1 MSKVLILNS
10 GLSETH
16 QYVVPFI
23 TRLESHL
30 RKTSEVVD
38 IRNITNFDER
48 TFFEYDQIVF
58 VFMLAMN
65 SIPSSTLEIL
75 NKLEACA
82 KNNQE
87 VYAFILTD
95 EFECEKC
102 DYAHKVLKNW
112 CNREQL
118 NMKGTLKI
126 GSSLVIMQSTHKYV
140 TSNRLKQFAEC
151 ICKHEECKLTDTLF
165 YQTTFLN
172 KANHFWKKESK
183 KGK

>member
-10 GLSETH
+10 GLSMIN
-16 QYVVPFI
+16 QYVTPFV
-23 TRLESHL
+23 TRLETHL

-48 TFFEYDQIVF
+48 TFFEYDQIIF

-65 SIPSSTLEIL
+65 SVPSTTLEIL
-75 NKLEACA
+75 NKLEGCT
-82 KNNQE
+82 KSNQE

-112 CNREQL
+112 CNKEQL

-126 GSSLVIMQSTHKYV
+126 GSALVIMNGSHKFV
-140 TSNRLKQFAEC
+140 TSNRIKQFADA
-151 ICKHEECKLTDTLF
+151 IYKHEECKFTDTLF

-172 KANHFWKKESK
+172 KANYFWKKESK